1 MTLAAG
7 GMGKLCRIIWG
18 ILISLLEQMSA
29 MCQVIDNLYCQFIY
43 KPKHIELIDN
53 NRLAEA
59 VFDTSVLSDG
69 SGIKILQKTMNELG
83 IPTEIDGVIGS
94 KTINNLNKLQDIDA
108 FIERFKQNR
117 NNNFNNPRF
126 NKTHIRRTNSY

>member
-1 MTLAAG
+1 MYPENL
-7 GMGKLCRIIWG
+7 KDL
-18 ILISLLEQMSA
+18 SQEQ
-29 MCQVIDNLYCQFIY
+29 IDNLYCQFIY

-59 VFDTSVLSDG
+59 VFDTSVLSDAT
-69 SGIKILQKTMNELG
+69 GIKILQKTMNEFG
-83 IPTEIDGVIGS
+83 IPTKVDGIIGS
-94 KTINNLNKLQDIDA
+94 KTINSLNSLKDVNA

-117 NNNFNNPRF
+117 NKNFNNHRF